1 MKKETKLDIFSENA
15 KIVADEIMVDR
26 ELYGEKVL
34 QKKELKNSFNNEN
47 VEKTSTDIF
56 SQFSS
61 KEKMDVILDKI
72 KNKNK

>member
-1 MKKETKLDIFSENA
+1 MDKETKLEIFSENA
-15 KIVADEIMVDR
+15 KIVADEIMADK

-47 VEKTSTDIF
+47 VEKTSTNIF
-56 SQFSS
+56 SQFPS